1 MLDNRSFLKNVCDRL
16 DTKIKNYGDYRD
28 VCSYYGFN
36 RYEVAANF
44 ATHDAGP
51 STALLE
57 FLAVKYPKLTVDE
70 FASVLKNVIQ
80 RNDVVES
87 LEEYDNE

>member
-44 ATHDAGP
+44 VTHDAGP

-70 FASVLKNVIQ
+70 FASVLKNVTQ

>member
-1 MLDNRSFLKNVCDRL
+1 M
-16 DTKIKNYGDYRD
+16 
-28 VCSYYGFN
+28 
-36 RYEVAANF
+36 AANF
-44 ATHDAGP
+44 TTHDAGP

-70 FASVLKNVIQ
+70 FASVLKNVTQ
-80 RNDVVES
+80 RNDVIES

>member
-1 MLDNRSFLKNVCDRL
+1 ME
-16 DTKIKNYGDYRD
+16 NYGDYRD
-28 VCSYYGFN
+28 VCSHYGFD
-36 RYEVAANF
+36 RYEVAASF
-44 ATHDAGP
+44 EKHVAGP

-57 FLAVKYPKLTVDE
+57 YLSVKYPKLTVDE
-70 FASVLKNVIQ
+70 FASVLKNVTQ

>member
-1 MLDNRSFLKNVCDRL
+1 MLDNRSFLKKVCDRL

-70 FASVLKNVIQ
+70 FASVLKNVTQ
-80 RNDVVES
+80 RNDVIES

>member
-1 MLDNRSFLKNVCDRL
+1 MDD
-16 DTKIKNYGDYRD
+16 YGDYRD
-28 VCSYYGFN
+28 VCSHYGFD
-36 RYEVAANF
+36 RYEVAADF
-44 ATHDAGP
+44 ANHYDGP
-51 STALLE
+51 SSALLE
-57 FLAVKYPKLTVDE
+57 YLSVKYPKLTVDE